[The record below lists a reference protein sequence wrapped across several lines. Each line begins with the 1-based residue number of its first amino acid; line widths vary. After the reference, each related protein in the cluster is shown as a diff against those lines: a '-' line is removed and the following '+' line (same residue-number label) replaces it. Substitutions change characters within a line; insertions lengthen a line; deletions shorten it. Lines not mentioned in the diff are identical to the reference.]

1 MSVVL
6 EVDNQIY
13 TAEDLV
19 PLLAQYQLLPKLAQE
34 ILTDQAIAN
43 IQCSDEENTSIFN
56 QFCQQNQLDSEEE
69 IQGWLDKQG
78 MNREQLQNLITKKLR
93 IDKYK
98 QETWNDQV
106 DAHFIKRKSQLD
118 RVVYSLIR
126 VEKPEV
132 AQELFFRVKDDQNA
146 FSALAMEYSQGTEAQ
161 TGGLIG
167 PVEINAPHPKIAQIL
182 ATCQPGQL
190 VPPTRVGEWIVIV
203 RLENYISA
211 KLDQPMRQ
219 RMMDELFNRW
229 LSDSI
234 QQKVSFLSSP
244 VTSEASPNS

>member
-19 PLLAQYQLLPKLAQE
+19 PLLIQYQMLPKLAQE
-34 ILTDQAIAN
+34 IFIDKVIAEVE
-43 IQCSDEENTSIFN
+43 CTEEENTAIYN
-56 QFCQQNQLDSEEE
+56 QFCQQNKLTSEEE
-69 IQGWLDKQG
+69 VQKWLDTQG
-78 MNREQLQNLITKKLR
+78 MNREQLQNLITKRLR
-93 IDKYK
+93 LDRYK
-98 QETWNDQV
+98 EETWNDRV

-132 AQELFFRVKDDQNA
+132 AQELYFRIKDDENT

-190 VPPTRVGEWIVIV
+190 IPPTRVGEWIVIV
-203 RLENYISA
+203 RLENYLSA
-211 KLDQPMRQ
+211 KLDEPMRQ
-219 RMMDELFNRW
+219 RMLDELFREW
-229 LSDSI
+229 LNKTTKE
-234 QQKVSFLSSP
+234 KVSFLTSP
-244 VTSEASPNS
+244 VTS

>member
-6 EVDNQIY
+6 EVDNQVY

-19 PLLAQYQLLPKLAQE
+19 PLLTQYQILPKLAQE
-34 ILTDQAIAN
+34 ILIDKAIAN
-43 IQCSDEENTSIFN
+43 IKCSDEENNLIYT
-56 QFCQQNQLDSEEE
+56 QFCQKNQLASKEKVQE
-69 IQGWLDKQG
+69 WLDKQG
-78 MNREQLQNLITKKLR
+78 MSHEQLQNLITKKPR

-98 QETWNDQV
+98 QEKWSNQV
-106 DAHFIKRKSQLD
+106 DAYFIKRKSQLD

-132 AQELFFRVKDDQNA
+132 AQELYFRIKDDENT
-146 FSALAMEYSQGTEAQ
+146 FSTLAMEYSQGTEAQ

-203 RLENYISA
+203 RLENYLSA
-211 KLDQPMRQ
+211 KLDSSMRQ
-219 RMMDELFNRW
+219 RMLDELFNRW
-229 LSDSI
+229 LNEAI
-234 QQKVSFLSSP
+234 QKQVSFLSSP
-244 VTSEASPNS
+244 VTS

>member
-6 EVDNQIY
+6 EVDDQVY

-19 PLLAQYQLLPKLAQE
+19 PLLTQYQMLPKLAQE
-34 ILTDQAIAN
+34 ILIDKAIAGVECSEEEN
-43 IQCSDEENTSIFN
+43 LSTYNQFRQNNQLNSDEEVQT
-56 QFCQQNQLDSEEE
+56 
-69 IQGWLDKQG
+69 WLDKQG
-78 MNREQLQNLITKKLR
+78 MNRQQLQNLLTKKLR
-93 IDKYK
+93 IDRYK
-98 QETWNDQV
+98 RETWDDQV
-106 DAHFIKRKSQLD
+106 DAYFIKRKSQLD

-132 AQELFFRVKDDQNA
+132 AQELYFRIKDDENT

-190 VPPTRVGEWIVIV
+190 MPPTRVGEWIVVV
-203 RLENYISA
+203 RLENYLSA
-211 KLDQPMRQ
+211 KLDKPMRE
-219 RMMDELFNRW
+219 RMLDELFNRW
-229 LSDSI
+229 LNESI

-244 VTSEASPNS
+244 VTS

>member
-6 EVDNQIY
+6 EVDNQVY

-19 PLLAQYQLLPKLAQE
+19 PLLTQYQILPKLAQE
-34 ILTDQAIAN
+34 ILTDKAIAD
-43 IQCSDEENTSIFN
+43 IQCTDEENTQIFD
-56 QFCQQNQLDSEEE
+56 QFCQQNQLKSEE
-69 IQGWLDKQG
+69 QVQAWLDKQG
-78 MNREQLQNLITKKLR
+78 MNRAQLQNLITKKLR
-93 IDKYK
+93 IDRYK
-98 QETWNDQV
+98 EETWGDRV

-132 AQELFFRVKDDQNA
+132 AQELYFRIKDDRNA

-211 KLDQPMRQ
+211 KLDRPMRQ
-219 RMMDELFNRW
+219 RMLDELFGSW
-229 LSDSI
+229 LNESI
-234 QQKVSFLSSP
+234 QKKVSFLSSP
-244 VTSEASPNS
+244 VTS

>member
-6 EVDNQIY
+6 EVDNQVY

-19 PLLAQYQLLPKLAQE
+19 PLLTQYQLLPKLAQE
-34 ILTDQAIAN
+34 ILTDKAIAG
-43 IQCSDEENTSIFN
+43 IKCSEEENTATFN
-56 QFCQQNQLDSEEE
+56 QFCQQNQLESEEQ
-69 IQGWLDKQG
+69 IQGWLNKQG
-78 MNREQLQNLITKKLR
+78 MSREQLQNLVTKRLR

-161 TGGLIG
+161 TGGIIG

-219 RMMDELFNRW
+219 RMLDELFNRW
-229 LSDSI
+229 LSEST

-244 VTSEASPNS
+244 VTS

>member
-6 EVDNQIY
+6 EVDNQVY

-19 PLLAQYQLLPKLAQE
+19 PLLTEYQILPKLAQE
-34 ILTDQAIAN
+34 ILTDKAIAK
-43 IQCSDEENTSIFN
+43 IKFSEEENTLIFE
-56 QFCQQNQLDSEEE
+56 QFCQKHQLTSEE
-69 IQGWLDKQG
+69 QVQAWLEKQG
-78 MNREQLQNLITKKLR
+78 MNRQQLQNLITKKLR

-98 QETWNDQV
+98 QETWGDQV

-126 VEKPEV
+126 VEKPEI
-132 AQELFFRVKDDQNA
+132 AQELYFRIKDNENT

-182 ATCQPGQL
+182 ATCQAGQL
-190 VPPTRVGEWIVIV
+190 VPPTRVGEWIVII

-211 KLDQPMRQ
+211 KLDNSMRQ
-219 RMMDELFNRW
+219 RMLDELFGRW
-229 LSDSI
+229 LNEAI
-234 QQKVSFLSSP
+234 QQKVSFLPSP
-244 VTSEASPNS
+244 VTS

>member
-6 EVDNQIY
+6 EVDNQVF

-19 PLLAQYQLLPKLAQE
+19 PLLTQYQILPKLAQE
-34 ILTDQAIAN
+34 ILTDQVIAN
-43 IQCSDEENTSIFN
+43 VKCTEEEDSQIFN
-56 QFCQQNQLDSEEE
+56 QFCQQNQLGSEEQIE
-69 IQGWLDKQG
+69 TWLDKQG
-78 MNREQLQNLITKKLR
+78 MNREQLQNLITKKFR

-132 AQELFFRVKDDQNA
+132 AQELYFRIKDDRNT

-211 KLDQPMRQ
+211 KLDNSMRQ
-219 RMMDELFNRW
+219 RMLDELFNRW
-229 LSDSI
+229 LNEAI

-244 VTSEASPNS
+244 VTS

>member
-6 EVDNQIY
+6 EVDNQVY

-19 PLLAQYQLLPKLAQE
+19 PLLTQYQILPKLAQE
-34 ILTDQAIAN
+34 ILTDKAIAD
-43 IQCSDEENTSIFN
+43 IKCTESENTSTYN
-56 QFCQQNQLDSEEE
+56 QFCQKNQLTSDE
-69 IQGWLDKQG
+69 QVQNWLDKQG
-78 MNREQLQNLITKKLR
+78 MSREQLQNLITKKLR

-98 QETWNDQV
+98 QQAWGDQV

-132 AQELFFRVKDDQNA
+132 AQELYFRIKDDENT

-203 RLENYISA
+203 RLENYLSA
-211 KLDQPMRQ
+211 KLDAPMRQ
-219 RMMDELFNRW
+219 RMLDELFGRW
-229 LSDSI
+229 LNEAI

-244 VTSEASPNS
+244 VTS

>member
-1 MSVVL
+1 MSVVF
-6 EVDNQIY
+6 EVDNQVY

-19 PLLAQYQLLPKLAQE
+19 PLLTQYQMLPKLAQE
-34 ILTDQAIAN
+34 ILIDKAIAQ
-43 IQCSDEENTSIFN
+43 IKCSEEENNLTYN
-56 QFCQQNQLDSEEE
+56 QFCQQNQLTSEEE
-69 IQGWLDKQG
+69 VQTWLNQQG

-93 IDKYK
+93 IDRYK
-98 QETWNDQV
+98 QETWSDQV

-132 AQELFFRVKDDQNA
+132 AQELYFRIKDDENT
-146 FSALAMEYSQGTEAQ
+146 FSALAMEYSQGSEAQ

-167 PVEINAPHPKIAQIL
+167 PVEINAPHPKIARIL

-203 RLENYISA
+203 RLENYLSA
-211 KLDQPMRQ
+211 KLDDSMRQ
-219 RMMDELFNRW
+219 RMLDELFNRW
-229 LSDSI
+229 LNQAI
-234 QQKVSFLSSP
+234 QQKVSFLSSS
-244 VTSEASPNS
+244 VSS

>member
-1 MSVVL
+1 MSVVF
-6 EVDNQIY
+6 EVDNQVY

-19 PLLAQYQLLPKLAQE
+19 PLLTQYQMLPKLAQE
-34 ILTDQAIAN
+34 ILTDKLIAE
-43 IQCSDEENTSIFN
+43 IKCSEEENTQIFE
-56 QFCQQNQLDSEEE
+56 QFCQQNQLTSEE
-69 IQGWLDKQG
+69 QVQQWLDKQG
-78 MNREQLQNLITKKLR
+78 LNREQLQNLITKKLR

-98 QETWNDQV
+98 QETWGDQV

-126 VEKPEV
+126 VEKAEV
-132 AQELFFRVKDDQNA
+132 AQELYFRIKDNENT

-190 VPPTRVGEWIVIV
+190 VPPTRVGEWIVII
-203 RLENYISA
+203 RLENYLSA
-211 KLDQPMRQ
+211 KLDNPMRQ
-219 RMMDELFNRW
+219 RMLDELFGRW
-229 LSDSI
+229 LNEAI
-234 QQKVSFLSSP
+234 QQKVSFLPSP
-244 VTSEASPNS
+244 VTS

>member
-6 EVDNQIY
+6 EVDNQVY

-34 ILTDQAIAN
+34 ILTDKAIAN
-43 IQCSDEENTSIFN
+43 VQCSEEENTSIFN
-56 QFCQQNQLDSEEE
+56 QFCQQNQLDSEEQ
-69 IQGWLDKQG
+69 IQDWLAKQG

-93 IDKYK
+93 IDRYK

-219 RMMDELFNRW
+219 RMLDELFNRW
-229 LSDSI
+229 LNDSI
-234 QQKVSFLSSP
+234 QQKVSFLF
-244 VTSEASPNS
+244 

>member
-6 EVDNQIY
+6 EVDNQVY

-19 PLLAQYQLLPKLAQE
+19 PLLTQYQLLPKLAQE
-34 ILTDQAIAN
+34 ILIDKAIAE
-43 IQCSDEENTSIFN
+43 IKCSEEENNLTYN
-56 QFCQQNQLDSEEE
+56 QFCQQNQLTSEEE
-69 IQGWLDKQG
+69 AQSWLNLQG
-78 MNREQLQNLITKKLR
+78 MNREQLQNLITKRLR
-93 IDKYK
+93 IDRYK
-98 QETWNDQV
+98 QQTWSDQV

-132 AQELFFRVKDDQNA
+132 AQELYFRIKDDENT
-146 FSALAMEYSQGTEAQ
+146 FSALAMEYSQGSEAQ

-203 RLENYISA
+203 RLENYLSA
-211 KLDQPMRQ
+211 KLDDSMRQ
-219 RMMDELFNRW
+219 RMLDELFNRW
-229 LSDSI
+229 LNNAI
-234 QQKVSFLSSP
+234 QQKVSFLSRS
-244 VTSEASPNS
+244 VSF

>member
-6 EVDNQIY
+6 EVDNQVY

-19 PLLAQYQLLPKLAQE
+19 PLLTQYQVLPKLAQE
-34 ILTDQAIAN
+34 ILTDKAIAN
-43 IQCSDEENTSIFN
+43 IQCSEEENTQIFN
-56 QFCQQNQLDSEEE
+56 QFCQQNQLDSEAKVQE
-69 IQGWLDKQG
+69 WLDKQG

-93 IDKYK
+93 IDRYK
-98 QETWNDQV
+98 EETWSDQV
-106 DAHFIKRKSQLD
+106 DAYFIKRKSQLD

-132 AQELFFRVKDDQNA
+132 AQELYFRIKDDQNA

-211 KLDQPMRQ
+211 KLDRPMRQ

-229 LSDSI
+229 LNESV

-244 VTSEASPNS
+244 VTS

>member
-6 EVDNQIY
+6 EIDNQIY

-19 PLLAQYQLLPKLAQE
+19 PLLTQYQILPKLAQE
-34 ILTDQAIAN
+34 ILTDKAIAD
-43 IQCSDEENTSIFN
+43 IKCSDEENASIFD
-56 QFCQQNQLDSEEE
+56 QFCQQNQLTSEE
-69 IQGWLDKQG
+69 QVQDWLSKQG
-78 MNREQLQNLITKKLR
+78 MSREQLQSLITKKLR

-98 QETWNDQV
+98 QEKWSDQV

-132 AQELFFRVKDDQNA
+132 AQELYFRIKDDENT

-203 RLENYISA
+203 RLENYLSA
-211 KLDQPMRQ
+211 KLDAPMRQ
-219 RMMDELFNRW
+219 RMLDELFSRW
-229 LSDSI
+229 LQEAI
-234 QQKVSFLSSP
+234 KQKVSFLSSP
-244 VTSEASPNS
+244 VTS

>member
-6 EVDNQIY
+6 EVDNQAY

-34 ILTDQAIAN
+34 IITDKAIAN
-43 IQCSDEENTSIFN
+43 IKCSEEENNSIFN
-56 QFCQQNQLDSEEE
+56 QFCQQNQLDSEEQ
-69 IQGWLDKQG
+69 IQEWLNKQG

-93 IDKYK
+93 LDKYK

-161 TGGLIG
+161 TGGIIG

-182 ATCQPGQL
+182 TTCQPGQL

-219 RMMDELFNRW
+219 RMLDELFNRW

-234 QQKVSFLSSP
+234 QQKVSFLPSP
-244 VTSEASPNS
+244 VTS

>member
-6 EVDNQIY
+6 EVDNQVY

-19 PLLAQYQLLPKLAQE
+19 PLLTQYQILPKLAQE
-34 ILTDQAIAN
+34 ILTDKAIAE
-43 IQCSDEENTSIFN
+43 IKCSDEENTQIFN
-56 QFCQQNQLDSEEE
+56 QFCQKNQLTSEEQVQE
-69 IQGWLDKQG
+69 WLNKQG
-78 MNREQLQNLITKKLR
+78 MNRDQLQNLITKKLR
-93 IDKYK
+93 IDQYK
-98 QETWNDQV
+98 QKMWADQV

-132 AQELFFRVKDDQNA
+132 AQELFFRIKDDENT

-190 VPPTRVGEWIVIV
+190 VPPTRVGEWIVII
-203 RLENYISA
+203 RLENYLSA
-211 KLDQPMRQ
+211 KLDNSMRQ
-219 RMMDELFNRW
+219 RMLDELFNHW
-229 LSDSI
+229 LNESI
-234 QQKVSFLSSP
+234 QHKVSFLSSP
-244 VTSEASPNS
+244 VTS

>member
-6 EVDNQIY
+6 EVDNQVY

-19 PLLAQYQLLPKLAQE
+19 PLLTQYQMLPKLAQE
-34 ILTDQAIAN
+34 ILVDKLIAGVE
-43 IQCSDEENTSIFN
+43 CTEEENTLTYN
-56 QFCQQNQLDSEEE
+56 QFCQQNQLTSPEEV
-69 IQGWLDKQG
+69 QKWLDNQG
-78 MNREQLQNLITKKLR
+78 MNREQLQQLVTKKLR
-93 IDKYK
+93 LEKYK
-98 QETWNDQV
+98 EATWGDQV

-126 VEKPEV
+126 VEKPEI
-132 AQELFFRVKDDQNA
+132 AQELYFRIKDDQNT

-190 VPPTRVGEWIVIV
+190 IPPTRVGEWIVIV
-203 RLENYISA
+203 RLENYLSA
-211 KLDQPMRQ
+211 KLDASMRQ
-219 RMMDELFNRW
+219 RMLDELFYQW
-229 LSDSI
+229 LNEATK
-234 QQKVSFLSSP
+234 QKVSFLSSP
-244 VTSEASPNS
+244 VTS

>member
-6 EVDNQIY
+6 EVDNQVY

-19 PLLAQYQLLPKLAQE
+19 PLLTQYQMLPKLAQE
-34 ILTDQAIAN
+34 ILIDKAIAD
-43 IQCSDEENTSIFN
+43 IECSEEENTSIYN
-56 QFCQQNQLDSEEE
+56 QFCQQNQLTSDE
-69 IQGWLDKQG
+69 QVQAWLNEQG
-78 MNREQLQNLITKKLR
+78 MNREQLQNSITKRLR
-93 IDKYK
+93 IEKYK
-98 QETWNDQV
+98 QETWSDDV
-106 DAHFIKRKSQLD
+106 DAHFIKRKAQLD

-132 AQELFFRVKDDQNA
+132 AQELYFRIKDDENT

-182 ATCQPGQL
+182 ATCQSGQL
-190 VPPTRVGEWIVIV
+190 VPPTRVGEWIVII

-211 KLDQPMRQ
+211 KLDDGMRQ
-219 RMMDELFNRW
+219 RMLDELFNRW
-229 LSDSI
+229 LHKSI
-234 QQKVSFLSSP
+234 QQKVSFLSAR
-244 VTSEASPNS
+244 VPN

>member
-6 EVDNQIY
+6 EIDNQIY

-19 PLLAQYQLLPKLAQE
+19 PLLTQYQILPKLAQE
-34 ILTDQAIAN
+34 ILIDKAIAD
-43 IQCSDEENTSIFN
+43 IKCSDEENASIFD
-56 QFCQQNQLDSEEE
+56 QFCQQNQLTSKEQVQD
-69 IQGWLDKQG
+69 WLSKQG
-78 MNREQLQNLITKKLR
+78 MSREQLQNLITKKLR

-98 QETWNDQV
+98 QEKWGDQV

-132 AQELFFRVKDDQNA
+132 AQELYFRIKDDENT

-203 RLENYISA
+203 RLENYLSA
-211 KLDQPMRQ
+211 KLDAPMRQ
-219 RMMDELFNRW
+219 RMLDELFSRW
-229 LSDSI
+229 LQEAI
-234 QQKVSFLSSP
+234 KQKVSFLSSP
-244 VTSEASPNS
+244 VTS

>member
-6 EVDNQIY
+6 EVDNQVY

-19 PLLAQYQLLPKLAQE
+19 PLLTQYQILPKLAQE
-34 ILTDQAIAN
+34 ILTDKAIAG
-43 IQCSDEENTSIFN
+43 IKCTEEENTKTFN
-56 QFCQQNQLDSEEE
+56 QFCQQNQLKSEEE
-69 IQGWLDKQG
+69 VQKWLEKQG

-98 QETWNDQV
+98 QEIWNDQV

-132 AQELFFRVKDDQNA
+132 AQELYFRIKDDQNA

-182 ATCQPGQL
+182 TTCQAGQL

-211 KLDQPMRQ
+211 KLDHSMRQ
-219 RMMDELFNRW
+219 RMLDELFNRW
-229 LSDSI
+229 LNESI

-244 VTSEASPNS
+244 VTT

>member
-6 EVDNQIY
+6 EVDNQVY

-19 PLLAQYQLLPKLAQE
+19 PLLTQYQILPKLAQE
-34 ILTDQAIAN
+34 ILTDKAIAGVE
-43 IQCSDEENTSIFN
+43 CSEEENKKTFT
-56 QFCQQNQLDSEEE
+56 QFCQQNQLNSEE
-69 IQGWLDKQG
+69 QVQKWLDKQG
-78 MNREQLQNLITKKLR
+78 MNHEQLQSLITKKLR
-93 IDKYK
+93 IDRYK
-98 QETWNDQV
+98 KETWNDQV
-106 DAHFIKRKSQLD
+106 DAYFIKRKSQLD

-132 AQELFFRVKDDQNA
+132 AQELYFRIKDDRNA
-146 FSALAMEYSQGTEAQ
+146 FSSLAMEYSQGTEAQ

-190 VPPTRVGEWIVIV
+190 VPPTRVGEWIVVV

-211 KLDQPMRQ
+211 KLDGPMRQ
-219 RMMDELFNRW
+219 RMLDELFNRW
-229 LSDSI
+229 LNESI

-244 VTSEASPNS
+244 VTS

>member
-6 EVDNQIY
+6 EVDNQVY

-19 PLLAQYQLLPKLAQE
+19 PLLTQYQMLPKLAQE
-34 ILTDQAIAN
+34 ILTDKAIAE
-43 IQCSDEENTSIFN
+43 IKCSEAENTQIFE
-56 QFCQQNQLDSEEE
+56 QFCQQNQLTSEE
-69 IQGWLDKQG
+69 QVQQWLNKQG
-78 MNREQLQNLITKKLR
+78 LNREQLQNLITKKLR

-98 QETWNDQV
+98 EETWGDQV

-132 AQELFFRVKDDQNA
+132 AQELYFRIKDNENT

-190 VPPTRVGEWIVIV
+190 VPPTRVGEWIVII
-203 RLENYISA
+203 RLENYLSA
-211 KLDQPMRQ
+211 KLDNPMRQ
-219 RMMDELFNRW
+219 RMLDELFGRW
-229 LSDSI
+229 LNEAI
-234 QQKVSFLSSP
+234 QQKVSFLPSP
-244 VTSEASPNS
+244 VTS

>member
-6 EVDNQIY
+6 EVDNQVY

-19 PLLAQYQLLPKLAQE
+19 PLLTQYQMLPKLAQE
-34 ILTDQAIAN
+34 ILIDKAIAGVK
-43 IQCSDEENTSIFN
+43 CTEEENTVIYN
-56 QFCQQNQLDSEEE
+56 QFCQQNQLTSDE
-69 IQGWLDKQG
+69 QVQAWLDKQG
-78 MNREQLQNLITKKLR
+78 MNCEQLQNLITKKLR
-93 IDKYK
+93 LDKYK
-98 QETWNDQV
+98 EMTWSDQV

-126 VEKPEV
+126 VEKPEI
-132 AQELFFRVKDDQNA
+132 AQELYFRIKDDENT

-190 VPPTRVGEWIVIV
+190 IPPTRVGEWIVII

-211 KLDQPMRQ
+211 KLDEPMRQ
-219 RMMDELFNRW
+219 RMLDELFREW
-229 LSDSI
+229 LNKTAK
-234 QQKVSFLSSP
+234 QKVSFLTSP
-244 VTSEASPNS
+244 VTS

>member
-6 EVDNQIY
+6 EVDNQVY

-19 PLLAQYQLLPKLAQE
+19 PLLTQYQMLPKLAQE
-34 ILTDQAIAN
+34 IFIDKVIAGVE
-43 IQCSDEENTSIFN
+43 CTEEENTATYN
-56 QFCQQNQLDSEEE
+56 QFCQQNKLASDEEVE
-69 IQGWLDKQG
+69 GWLNKQG
-78 MNREQLQNLITKKLR
+78 MNREQLQNLITKRLR
-93 IDKYK
+93 LDRYK
-98 QETWNDQV
+98 EMTWGDRV

-132 AQELFFRVKDDQNA
+132 AQELYFRIKDDENT

-190 VPPTRVGEWIVIV
+190 IPPTRVGEWIVIV
-203 RLENYISA
+203 RLENYLSA
-211 KLDQPMRQ
+211 KLDEPMRQ
-219 RMMDELFNRW
+219 RMLDELFREW
-229 LSDSI
+229 LNKTTKE
-234 QQKVSFLSSP
+234 KVSFLTSP
-244 VTSEASPNS
+244 VTS

>member
-6 EVDNQIY
+6 EVDNQVY

-19 PLLAQYQLLPKLAQE
+19 PLLTQYQILPKLAQE
-34 ILTDQAIAN
+34 ILTDKAIAD
-43 IQCSDEENTSIFN
+43 IKCTDEENTQIFD
-56 QFCQQNQLDSEEE
+56 QFCQQNQLKSEE
-69 IQGWLDKQG
+69 QVQAWLDKQG
-78 MNREQLQNLITKKLR
+78 MNRAQLQNLITKKLR
-93 IDKYK
+93 IDRYK
-98 QETWNDQV
+98 EETWGDRV

-132 AQELFFRVKDDQNA
+132 AQELYFRIKDDRNA

-211 KLDQPMRQ
+211 KLDRPMRQ
-219 RMMDELFNRW
+219 RMLDELFGSW
-229 LSDSI
+229 LNESI
-234 QQKVSFLSSP
+234 QKKVSFLSSP
-244 VTSEASPNS
+244 VTS

>member
-6 EVDNQIY
+6 EVDNQVY

-19 PLLAQYQLLPKLAQE
+19 PLLTQYQILPKLAQE
-34 ILTDQAIAN
+34 ILTDKAIAD
-43 IQCSDEENTSIFN
+43 IKCSEEEDTLIYN
-56 QFCQQNQLDSEEE
+56 QFCQKHQLTSPEAVQN
-69 IQGWLDKQG
+69 WLDQQG
-78 MNREQLQNLITKKLR
+78 MSREQLQSLITKKLR
-93 IDKYK
+93 LDKFK
-98 QETWNDQV
+98 QEKWGDQV
-106 DAHFIKRKSQLD
+106 DAHFVKRKSQLD

-126 VEKPEV
+126 VEKPEI
-132 AQELFFRVKDDQNA
+132 AQELYFRIKDDENT

-203 RLENYISA
+203 RLENYLSA
-211 KLDQPMRQ
+211 KLDEPMRQ
-219 RMMDELFNRW
+219 RMLDELFGRW
-229 LSDSI
+229 LNEAI
-234 QQKVSFLSSP
+234 QQQVSFLSRP
-244 VTSEASPNS
+244 VTS